1 MNGRFMGLLSGFCAV
16 VLFLLFITGN
26 RQGVISA
33 DNGTVKKET
42 PVIVIDAGHGGEDG
56 GASSADG
63 LCEKDVNLR
72 LCRMLQA
79 YFTANGWHVIMTR
92 TDDRLLYNRNVN
104 FKGRKKVLDLAA
116 RYAIGE
122 KSNPTLFLSVH
133 MNAYPALPS
142 CSGMQ
147 VWYSPNHPES
157 ARYAAS
163 LQASAS
169 KIQPD
174 NHRKI
179 KAAGSSIYLL
189 HHLEIPAVLV
199 EAGFLSNPAEAALLR
214 KESYLSSLAFS
225 IFCGVVET
233 QASAAP

>member
-1 MNGRFMGLLSGFCAV
+1 
-16 VLFLLFITGN
+16 
-26 RQGVISA
+26 
-33 DNGTVKKET
+33 
-42 PVIVIDAGHGGEDG
+42 
-56 GASSADG
+56 
-63 LCEKDVNLR
+63 
-72 LCRMLQA
+72 
-79 YFTANGWHVIMTR
+79 
-92 TDDRLLYNRNVN
+92 
-104 FKGRKKVLDLAA
+104 
-116 RYAIGE
+116 
-122 KSNPTLFLSVH
+122 

-142 CSGMQ
+142 CSGTQ

-169 KIQPD
+169 KIHPD

-214 KESYLSSLAFS
+214 KETYLSSLAFS